1 MAVATTAASSG
12 SAAPCHTMSASS
24 WKYEMCSAMV
34 AAAAD
39 QYARIVSSEEPEIS
53 TALGRLAKNL
63 RLPRSITAA
72 SRPDLLLK

>member
-1 MAVATTAASSG
+1 
-12 SAAPCHTMSASS
+12 
-24 WKYEMCSAMV
+24 MCSAMV